1 MVSYERASTKK
12 SRASTENQLANYIT
26 KAVTLLKCNFAGH
39 HAMKSVTNRSPIVS
53 ITLNVKLLWQQIQ
66 MLILLKTLLGLS
78 NFDIDFLLLS
88 YDQVVE
94 MY

>member
-1 MVSYERASTKK
+1 
-12 SRASTENQLANYIT
+12 
-26 KAVTLLKCNFAGH
+26 
-39 HAMKSVTNRSPIVS
+39 MKSVTNRSPIVS
-53 ITLNVKLLWQQIQ
+53 ITQNVKLLWQQIQ